1 MSKQPW
7 DYHDDLSLDRLQLLA
22 KVLRDTR
29 RDAVALHDPAAGDT
43 SWSLGCRVYARST
56 EMLSRTA
63 DDLWPWLVVVQS
75 SLEFVFKIGAVP
87 LRFFHGDASRPD
99 AQHLKVAEVE
109 ARQLG
114 FAFGDA
120 SADLV
125 WRIVVETNAAG
136 EAEDIVLIGSTSERD
151 VECQFV
157 IPRLDDSVSFLEPL
171 KPEGGGGVELPSPII
186 TPRRNRQAK
195 DEDGGSEV

>member
-1 MSKQPW
+1 MSKLPW
-7 DYHDDLSLDRLQLLA
+7 DYHEDLSLDRLQLVA

-29 RDAVALHDPAAGDT
+29 RDTVALHDPAAGDT

-56 EMLSRTA
+56 ENLTRIA
-63 DDLWPWLVVVQS
+63 DTLLPWLVVVQS
-75 SLEFVFKIGAVP
+75 SLEFVFKVGAVP
-87 LRFFHGDASRPD
+87 LRFFHGDANHPS
-99 AQHLKVAEVE
+99 AQHLKVVEVE

-157 IPRLDDSVSFLEPL
+157 IPRLEDSVSFFEPL
-171 KPEGGGGVELPSPII
+171 KQEGHGVQLLAPVV
-186 TPRRNRQAK
+186 TPRRKKQAK
-195 DEDGGSEV
+195 EEDGGTEV